1 MPYGLKQVFKTS
13 LNENKFLLVDF
24 SAIDELMGE
33 ERKSLVVKTKESM
46 ADRLRKQNNQK
57 TLKDPEISEAVRKI

>member
-24 SAIDELMGE
+24 SPIDELMGE